1 MRLEAV
7 RMASVRM
14 FALVRGNRFILAVM
28 FLSLL
33 ITACQPQDGAL
44 PTLAVFDTTA
54 ASETVESTADTSN
67 AVITTETPEP
77 TTPPN
82 TATPELVLGR
92 FATDPDRLAHYD
104 FVHAAPGTEPVDVY
118 INSESLIFGLA
129 FKLDTGRTPIL
140 SGTYTVR
147 VVPRGGTLATDVLT
161 EGTLS
166 IRPGETK
173 FTVLI
178 GTPDSLGIQT
188 FSENNAPLDP
198 GRARLTFFHAV
209 PRLPD
214 SAPAIN
220 GEAIAPK
227 IAFSQ
232 VSASLAVG
240 VEPINVNV
248 GMQDEFQTFVSRD
261 TELRDRGSYTLIMTG
276 DSADPDSLTLLSYE
290 IIVPQRMSLRVI
302 NVTENVGAVDV
313 YLDSLLV
320 GGNVDVTRASERVD
334 ATTNARLISVYTAG
348 ADRATAAPLLKDI
361 PFVVDATLST
371 HSLVVMGNADSLR
384 VVAVPEDLSP
394 IRPDF
399 ARFVFVNSFANIPVA
414 RVGGQ
419 SELFTDVPELQFGR
433 FSQPVLLA
441 QGTNR
446 FFWKEI
452 VSGAEGAIVE
462 RVDDFF
468 VEAGRSYLY
477 LMTGRQD
484 GVAIAFS
491 ESVTIDPALAF
502 APVDATPAEDD
513 ERPRV
518 RFINALDSAATI
530 NITVDNTGTPI
541 PLAYTQSSAIIPL
554 ASQVFGINVQ
564 EAATGLPLRVDTVTL
579 QEPGT
584 HTLVIYGD
592 SFDVRLLAISDKKAE
607 TLDSMSGVRLINLT
621 RDRRLFF
628 GIRLGDPTDPLLGT
642 IGGNPR
648 DWPTLPI
655 GAFLLTQN
663 VAGGSASG
671 ILPTNAGTYDV
682 QIFDMQ
688 RILIAQIVR
697 SYVLNAG
704 MDYDVIAFEMLSNAP
719 TPEIRA
725 FVVPYPQQ

>member
-1 MRLEAV
+1 MRLASV

-14 FALVRGNRFILAVM
+14 FALARGNRFILAVTL
-28 FLSLL
+28 LSLL

-54 ASETVESTADTSN
+54 TSAPDATSDPLSAAS
-67 AVITTETPEP
+67 ITETPEP

-92 FATDPDRLAHYD
+92 FATDPDRLAHYN

-147 VVPRGGTLATDVLT
+147 VIPRGGALETDVLT
-161 EGTLS
+161 EGTMT
-166 IRPGETK
+166 IRPGETL

-178 GTPDSLGIQT
+178 GTPGALGMQT

-214 SAPAIN
+214 SAPALN

-240 VEPINVNV
+240 VQSRAVSV
-248 GMQDEFQTFVSRD
+248 GMQDEFQTFASRD
-261 TELRDRGSYTLIMTG
+261 MELRDRGSYTLIMAG
-276 DSADPDSLTLLSYE
+276 DSADPDSLALMSYE
-290 IIVPQRMSLRVI
+290 VIVPQRVSLRVI
-302 NVTENVGAVDV
+302 NVTENLGAVDV

-334 ATTNARLISVYTAG
+334 STTNARLISVYTAG
-348 ADRATAAPLLKDI
+348 ADRATTAPLLSDI
-361 PFVVDATLST
+361 PFVVDATSPT

-399 ARFVFVNSFANIPVA
+399 ARFVFVNSLASVPVA

-419 SELFTDVPELQFGR
+419 SELFDDVPELQFGR
-433 FSQPVLLA
+433 FSQPSLFA

-446 FFWKEI
+446 FFWQEI
-452 VSGAEGAIVE
+452 VGGSTGSIVE

-477 LMTGRQD
+477 LLTGRQD

-491 ESVTIDPALAF
+491 EPVTIDPALAF

-513 ERPRV
+513 QRPRV

-530 NITVDNTGTPI
+530 NIIVDNTGTPI
-541 PLAYTQSSAIIPL
+541 PLAYGQGSAITPL
-554 ASQVFGINVQ
+554 ASEVFGVNVQ
-564 EAATGLPLRVDTVTL
+564 EAATGLPLRVDTVTF

-592 SFDVRLLAISDKKAE
+592 SFDVRFLTISDKKEE
-607 TLDSMSGVRLINLT
+607 TGNLVAGIRLINLT
-621 RDRRLFF
+621 RDRRMFF
-628 GIRLGDPTDPLLGT
+628 GLRLGDPTDPTLGT
-642 IGGNPR
+642 IGGNPEN
-648 DWPTLPI
+648 WPTLPL
-655 GAFLLTQN
+655 GAVFVTQR

-671 ILPTNAGTYDV
+671 IIPSTAGTYDV
-682 QIFDMQ
+682 QVFDLQ
-688 RILIAQIVR
+688 RNLIAQHVR
-697 SYVLNAG
+697 SFVLNPG
-704 MDYDVIAFEMLSNAP
+704 MDYDLIAFEMLSNAP
-719 TPEIRA
+719 VPEIRA
-725 FVVPYPQQ
+725 FVVPYPEQ